1 MKLRQTI
8 IVISFGLAPAV
19 SMADVSANFGM
30 VSDYLST

>member
-8 IVISFGLAPAV
+8 IVMSFGLAPAV